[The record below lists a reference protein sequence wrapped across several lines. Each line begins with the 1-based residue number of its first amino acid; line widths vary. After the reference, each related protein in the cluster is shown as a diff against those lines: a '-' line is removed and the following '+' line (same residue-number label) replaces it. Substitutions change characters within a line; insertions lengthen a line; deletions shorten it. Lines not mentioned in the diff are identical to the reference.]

1 MYREKIEK
9 LITRYEKYLKTDRGK
24 EMDDYEQGQ
33 HNELLAVVKDLKE
46 LLES

>member
-1 MYREKIEK
+1 MYRENIEK
-9 LITRYEKYLKTDRGK
+9 LVARYEKYLKGDREK